1 MKLKIQN
8 EVIEV
13 SEEKK
18 TYCLM
23 LKEFQTKV
31 REVKDFY
38 EKGYKKF
45 GNLKNLVEG
54 IGELTDDTIEEAYKS
69 VAYLYEKY
77 AKIKINSDMFYKLF
91 LPKMEECFGK
101 FDDYYNEKYDEFDQ
115 VRIRWLIVKQ
125 EWIIVRD
132 GLDTIKLVS
141 RKQMPEILEVGQ
153 LIRHGIQWEIQQP
166 IYLLI

>member
-13 SEEKK
+13 SEGKK

-23 LKEFQTKV
+23 LREFQTKV
-31 REVKDFY
+31 REVKGFY

-69 VAYLYEKY
+69 VSYLYEKY
-77 AKIKINSDMFYKLF
+77 AKMKCYTNVVTPVANS
-91 LPKMEECFGK
+91 
-101 FDDYYNEKYDEFDQ
+101 
-115 VRIRWLIVKQ
+115 I
-125 EWIIVRD
+125 
-132 GLDTIKLVS
+132 
-141 RKQMPEILEVGQ
+141 
-153 LIRHGIQWEIQQP
+153 
-166 IYLLI
+166 